1 MIKAEQLTRR
11 YGDFLA
17 VDRVDFTIDQGEIV
31 GLLGHNG
38 AGKTTIMKML
48 TGYLEPSSGRVLVD
62 GVDVA
67 EQPKV
72 VQRSLGYLSESLP
85 LYPEMTVVDYLEY
98 AAELRGVAPNDQAT
112 AVREAIEATELE
124 VKAFDAIHTLSRG
137 YRQRVGVA
145 QAILHK
151 PRFLVLDEPTN
162 GLDPSQTQHMRE
174 LIRRLAANATIVLS
188 THIMQEVNA
197 VCDRA
202 MILRNGRLVLD
213 ESLAELKRSER
224 LLVGT
229 DAEPE
234 TRCARRCA
242 ASTAS
247 ARGTPV
253 ARTDGASRCRCP
265 VTPKRPPRA
274 WSTRWS
280 RRTSASFR
288 SRPSNAIW
296 KPCFGK
302 SATKE
307 KPHELGQHQA
317 HRRERDVAVLLV
329 ADRLPVSRE
338 FPRDHA
344 VHIFLGRS
352 VFCAQHRRRAAD
364 VRVVAAAAAVLVQ
377 RADDADVE
385 RRAPLRHAG
394 IRVDRAGHDVVVRA
408 RQVLRML
415 DAARDRIAA
424 DAAAAV
430 YRRLSRQS
438 RLGSGARRLPRGAV
452 ARRRVHRDRPHDQR
466 AQRQPDRQ
474 PDPVGARVRRVVS
487 DRQSTR

>member
-17 VDRVDFTIDQGEIV
+17 VDRVDFTIQQGEIV

-48 TGYLEPSSGRVLVD
+48 TGYLEPSAGRVFVD

-98 AAELRGVAPNDQAT
+98 AAELRGVAPADQANS
-112 AVREAIEATELE
+112 VRESIEATELE
-124 VKAFDAIHTLSRG
+124 VKAFDPIHTLSRG

-162 GLDPSQTQHMRE
+162 GLDPSQTQHMRD
-174 LIRRLAANATIVLS
+174 LIRRLSAQATIILS

-213 ESLAELKRSER
+213 ESLVALRRSER

-234 TRCARRCA
+234 KVGA
-242 ASTAS
+242 ALRGIDGVGSALPIRSGAKRVALPFSGDVEATA
-247 ARGTPV
+247 A
-253 ARTDGASRCRCP
+253 
-265 VTPKRPPRA
+265 
-274 WSTRWS
+274 
-280 RRTSASFR
+280 
-288 SRPSNAIW
+288 
-296 KPCFGK
+296 
-302 SATKE
+302 
-307 KPHELGQHQA
+307 
-317 HRRERDVAVLLV
+317 
-329 ADRLPVSRE
+329 
-338 FPRDHA
+338 
-344 VHIFLGRS
+344 
-352 VFCAQHRRRAAD
+352 
-364 VRVVAAAAAVLVQ
+364 RVVAALVGANIRVFSVAPEQRDLETVFREVSDAGAAA
-377 RADDADVE
+377 
-385 RRAPLRHAG
+385 
-394 IRVDRAGHDVVVRA
+394 
-408 RQVLRML
+408 
-415 DAARDRIAA
+415 
-424 DAAAAV
+424 
-430 YRRLSRQS
+430 
-438 RLGSGARRLPRGAV
+438 
-452 ARRRVHRDRPHDQR
+452 
-466 AQRQPDRQ
+466 
-474 PDPVGARVRRVVS
+474 
-487 DRQSTR
+487 

>member
-1 MIKAEQLTRR
+1 VIKAEQLTRR

-17 VDRVDFTIDQGEIV
+17 VDRVDFTIERGEIV

-48 TGYLEPSSGRVLVD
+48 TGYLEPSAGRVFVD

-98 AAELRGVAPNDQAT
+98 AAELRGVAPPDQAA
-112 AVREAIEATELE
+112 AVRESIEATELE

-162 GLDPSQTQHMRE
+162 GLDPSQTQHMRD
-174 LIRRLAANATIVLS
+174 LIRRLAAQATIILS

-213 ESLAELKRSER
+213 ESLAALRRSER

-234 TRCARRCA
+234 KVGA
-242 ASTAS
+242 ALRDIEGVGESTPVRSGAKRIALPLTGDPESTA
-247 ARGTPV
+247 A
-253 ARTDGASRCRCP
+253 
-265 VTPKRPPRA
+265 
-274 WSTRWS
+274 
-280 RRTSASFR
+280 
-288 SRPSNAIW
+288 
-296 KPCFGK
+296 
-302 SATKE
+302 
-307 KPHELGQHQA
+307 
-317 HRRERDVAVLLV
+317 
-329 ADRLPVSRE
+329 
-338 FPRDHA
+338 
-344 VHIFLGRS
+344 
-352 VFCAQHRRRAAD
+352 
-364 VRVVAAAAAVLVQ
+364 
-377 RADDADVE
+377 
-385 RRAPLRHAG
+385 
-394 IRVDRAGHDVVVRA
+394 
-408 RQVLRML
+408 
-415 DAARDRIAA
+415 
-424 DAAAAV
+424 
-430 YRRLSRQS
+430 
-438 RLGSGARRLPRGAV
+438 
-452 ARRRVHRDRPHDQR
+452 
-466 AQRQPDRQ
+466 
-474 PDPVGARVRRVVS
+474 RVVS
-487 DRQSTR
+487 ALVAANIRVYSVAPEQRDLETVFREVSDAGEAA